1 MIEFNS
7 CCSILHLCP
16 SGTIFIV
23 MCFVVRTV
31 EALAASAFVTSS
43 FAIIANEFSGQVSTV
58 FVSVNVYIF
67 FFLKHS

>member
-1 MIEFNS
+1 
-7 CCSILHLCP
+7 
-16 SGTIFIV
+16 